1 MCFQLWKE
9 ARPTRNSNPWP
20 QGGLTLGAAAGAPA
34 GALLRERTL
43 LQRRDDG
50 EELALLGKT
59 EYVRKSQVCDRC
71 RPAAAGDSD
80 SEGGDEGLSSAVALS
95 MWMIML
101 SAVTSAR
108 SLMLIVLFFLT
119 YAHTH
124 VHFKKTPSN
133 RSFPKGPCGRC
144 KGGGRGGGRG
154 RRRSRGA
161 PRHPERNGSRC
172 GTGLRVHSAQCT
184 LTRDSGPLTRHSVA
198 RPSAP
203 RDGHELASI
212 PDTAPGL
219 YED

>member
-119 YAHTH
+119 VCLT
-124 VHFKKTPSN
+124 VH
-133 RSFPKGPCGRC
+133 
-144 KGGGRGGGRG
+144 
-154 RRRSRGA
+154 
-161 PRHPERNGSRC
+161 
-172 GTGLRVHSAQCT
+172 Q
-184 LTRDSGPLTRHSVA
+184 
-198 RPSAP
+198 
-203 RDGHELASI
+203 I
-212 PDTAPGL
+212 PP
-219 YED
+219 